1 MSNFVPKM
9 QVTSRTKKYVEVV
22 ADFSPEG
29 VLTPLTIVWD
39 TGVRYPVDRVLDA
52 RQAHSLKTG
61 GTGIRYT
68 IRVGGQATYLW
79 FEGDKWFVEAKS
91 VAMPEG

>member
-1 MSNFVPKM
+1 MGRYTPRMERDDRQKKFV
-9 QVTSRTKKYVEVV
+9 EGV

-29 VLTPLTIVWD
+29 TLMPLTIVWD
-39 TGVRYPVDRVLDA
+39 TGVRYQVDRVLDA

-68 IRVGGQATYLW
+68 IRVGGRQTYLW
-79 FEGDKWFVEAKS
+79 FDGQRWFVEAK
-91 VAMPEG
+91 VVPMPE